1 MSNFEAGGK
10 EAGMVAGRKLGSN
23 LSYLIIVY

>member
-10 EAGMVAGRKLGSN
+10 EAGMVAGRS
-23 LSYLIIVY
+23 